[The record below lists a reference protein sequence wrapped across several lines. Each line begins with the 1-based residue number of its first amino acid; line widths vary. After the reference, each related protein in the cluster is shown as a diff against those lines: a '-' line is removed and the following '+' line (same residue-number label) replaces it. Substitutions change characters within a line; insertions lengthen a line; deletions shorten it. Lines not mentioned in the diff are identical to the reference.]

1 MSTKL
6 RDLPRRDEFLAAALR
21 RFARHGYAA
30 TSTREICADVGLAH
44 SAIYNYF
51 PSKEAMLLAIEER
64 EMTRMQAGLDALLGA
79 AARRSPLEKL
89 VVAVRYTLMIAM
101 EKRQAWRLM
110 AEMLRSLKAKQRAA
124 VVARRDQYED
134 TLRRL
139 LVAAIAAGDLPQQD
153 VSLASLYLFGMAE
166 SMSGWFRPQGRLST
180 DDLADHATRFF
191 LHAIGARASEAA
203 LQSDRSEI
211 GSPVI

>member
-1 MSTKL
+1 MSTKP

-21 RFARHGYAA
+21 RFSRHGYAA

-64 EMTRMQAGLDALLGA
+64 EMTRMQAGLDALLDA
-79 AARRSPLEKL
+79 AARRPPLERLEIGVKFTLL
-89 VVAVRYTLMIAM
+89 VAM
-101 EKRQAWRLM
+101 EKREAWRLM
-110 AEMLRSLKAKQRAA
+110 AEMLRSLKPKYRAA
-124 VVARRDQYED
+124 VVARRDQYEG

-139 LVAAIAAGDLPQQD
+139 LGDAIASGDLPQQD

-166 SMSGWFRPQGRLST
+166 SMSGWFRPQGRLS
-180 DDLADHATRFF
+180 ADELTIHATRFF
-191 LHAIGARASEAA
+191 LRGIGAPAA
-203 LQSDRSEI
+203 DSPLQSERSDVGLPTI
-211 GSPVI
+211 